1 MEKLNLDTL
10 EETLFVPMRG
20 RVFCSRTFPDTFK
33 DEKALEIAKDLPE
46 EYMNLERETEYT
58 LMASAIR
65 SKNMDIYIKKF
76 LSKNPNGTII
86 NIGCGME
93 TTFYRNDNGK
103 CIFIE
108 MDLEEVTSMREKVF
122 GKNKRDIILT
132 KSLLDYSW
140 IEDVKKIAKGPYL
153 IIASGVFYY
162 FPKDQII
169 EFLRKVKLL
178 GTVEILFDTVSK
190 SGMKRTK
197 KYMKQLG
204 KEDATMYFY
213 VEKGK
218 ELINEIGNNCK
229 LIDEHDF
236 YDFTENK
243 SKFKFKTKLY
253 MVISDKLHMVKMIQL
268 KYGDE

>member
-1 MEKLNLDTL
+1 MEKLNLDAL

-33 DEKALEIAKDLPE
+33 DEKALEIAKELPE

-86 NIGCGME
+86 NVGCGME

-169 EFLRKVKLL
+169 DFLRKVKLL
-178 GTVEILFDTVSK
+178 GNVEILFDTVSK
-190 SGMKRTK
+190 SGMKITK